1 MKSGWVRSAGLFLAV
16 AGTAI
21 AAAQTGAPVREEL
34 MARLAAGA
42 GSPPL
47 FEVLTPLLLDYV
59 ESILIP
65 AKAADLYAAE
75 TPADFLERLESLTGK
90 DLIDLGADMF
100 AFYESKPAAGDAKK
114 WTSFPAGP
122 FLVFIHPGSA
132 ADRDR
137 DLIARQLAATTAAVV
152 EALGAADRFEAAR
165 AFLQPPA
172 EDAPGLIPVRL
183 FASRREDG
191 VSKIRKHSQGSAT
204 LGATIVD
211 KAGRLTFTIDVLY
224 LNALS
229 LTVLEH
235 EAAHAVVL
243 LSTFDTAS
251 LTSGPLRDEA
261 GLRKAFFAGY
271 RKVPTFLQEGLGD
284 WGFYYRGFH
293 RAWGLLPPPGA
304 LVSGLEEKSRT
315 LPLAELLAGDI
326 RYAARNRKAYSL
338 QAASFIEFLLATQGK
353 EKVLRWLL
361 TKETNAAK
369 TFEGV
374 FGLTIT
380 EAGNEW
386 KTARSSIPSCPA
398 AL

>member
-1 MKSGWVRSAGLFLAV
+1 MRKAPAAFLGIFLALAV
-16 AGTAI
+16 ILTGQPAGDGR
-21 AAAQTGAPVREEL
+21 AAL
-34 MARLAAGA
+34 LARLQAGA
-42 GSPPL
+42 GPAPL
-47 FEVLTPLLLDYV
+47 FPVLTPLLLDYV
-59 ESILIP
+59 ESALSPKDI
-65 AKAADLYAAE
+65 ATLYGSK
-75 TPADFLERLESLTGK
+75 TKADFLGNLESLAGK
-90 DLIDLGADMF
+90 DLLDLGADMF
-100 AFYESKPAAGDAKK
+100 AFYESKPADGDVTK
-114 WTSFPAGP
+114 WDSFPAGP
-122 FLVFIHPGSA
+122 FLVFVHPGSR

-137 DLIARQLAATTAAVV
+137 EIIARELAASAEEVAG
-152 EALGAADRFEAAR
+152 ALGLGPRFKAAR
-165 AFLQPPA
+165 EILQPPA
-172 EDAPGLIPVRL
+172 PGATGMIPVRL
-183 FASRREDG
+183 YASRKEEGLAR
-191 VSKIRKHSQGSAT
+191 VRKESQGSAI
-204 LGATIVD
+204 LGATIAD
-211 KAGRLTFTIDVLY
+211 KTGRLTFTVDVLY

-243 LSTFDTAS
+243 LSTFDTAA
-251 LTSGPLRDEA
+251 LTARPLEGEA
-261 GLRKAFFAGY
+261 DLRKAFFAGY
-271 RKVPTFLQEGLGD
+271 RKIPAFLQEGLGD